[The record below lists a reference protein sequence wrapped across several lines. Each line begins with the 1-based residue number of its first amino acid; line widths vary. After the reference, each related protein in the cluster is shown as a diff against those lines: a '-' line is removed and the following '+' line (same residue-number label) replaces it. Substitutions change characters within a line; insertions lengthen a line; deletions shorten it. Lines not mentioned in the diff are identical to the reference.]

1 MTVNGGAVGEYA
13 GKRRRARHVA
23 MAGPLEADGSGR
35 GLRTLPLLL
44 VAVFGAGLGNPD
56 GFARDIHL
64 VDFLALFLAAVL
76 GDVFAA
82 DLGGHDASPV
92 R

>member
-1 MTVNGGAVGEYA
+1 
-13 GKRRRARHVA
+13 
-23 MAGPLEADGSGR
+23 
-35 GLRTLPLLL
+35 
-44 VAVFGAGLGNPD
+44 
-56 GFARDIHL
+56 
-64 VDFLALFLAAVL
+64 VDFLALFLAPVL